1 MKKTYYFT
9 MGIVVSIFTLFSCG
23 GGSKT
28 TTVEPTTESEE
39 SLSQES
45 LVLNLSQE
53 ERLEIAK
60 RYNKMEYLKEGLARV
75 QAIDNTKYGFIN
87 VSGKEVIPC
96 VYDDS
101 GEFCEGLA
109 WAKKGGKYGFI
120 DKNGKEVIPF
130 MYDGAGDFYA
140 GLAWAKKGGK
150 YGFIDKNGKEI
161 IPFMYDEAKRFNE
174 GLAAVNK
181 NGKWGFVDKTGKLNI
196 PLVYSDASSFAEGVA
211 CVMNNSKKWGYIDK
225 TGKVVI
231 KMNYDIASS
240 FANGYARVVNEFGS
254 DTDEYAFINKENK
267 VVYGPYRVQGGR
279 FMATDPTHGWYLASK
294 QNLWFVP
301 CKDENGNHT
310 QGVFNIET
318 GGILFYTNYVS
329 GGRLFDEMGFF
340 ATKGVV
346 DKNGV
351 EIVPSTYE
359 WVYPLRAAGFFRGGS
374 DYYNFNGEYV
384 GSF

>member
-1 MKKTYYFT
+1 
-9 MGIVVSIFTLFSCG
+9 MGIVVSLFTLFSCG

-28 TTVEPTTESEE
+28 ATVEPTTESE
-39 SLSQES
+39 ES

-60 RYNKMEYLKEGLARV
+60 RYNKMEYLKEGLAKV
-75 QAIDNTKYGFIN
+75 QAIDNTKYGFID

-120 DKNGKEVIPF
+120 DKSGNVVIPCK
-130 MYDGAGDFYA
+130 YDWAISFSE
-140 GLAWAKKGGK
+140 GLAPVKLDGK
-150 YGFIDKNGKEI
+150 CGFIDKSGKEI

-174 GLAAVNK
+174 GLAAVKK
-181 NGKWGFVDKTGKLNI
+181 NGKWGLVDKTGKLNI
-196 PLVYSDASSFAEGVA
+196 PLVYSNAISFAEGVA
-211 CVMNNSKKWGYIDK
+211 RVMNNSYKYGYIDK

-231 KMNYDIASS
+231 QMNYDMAYS
-240 FANGYARVVNEFGS
+240 FANGYAMVVNKSGS
-254 DTDEYAFINKENK
+254 DTFEYAFINKENK
-267 VVYGPYRVQGGR
+267 VVYGPYRGQGGR
-279 FMATDPTHGWYLASK
+279 SFMVPEPTHGWYLASK
-294 QNLWFVP
+294 QNLWLVP
-301 CKDENGNHT
+301 CKDENGNNV

-318 GGILFYTNYVS
+318 GGILFYAKS
-329 GGRLFDEMGFF
+329 DLPGDRLFDEMGFF
-340 ATKGVV
+340 AATGVV

-351 EIVPSTYE
+351 EIVPSIYE

>member
-1 MKKTYYFT
+1 
-9 MGIVVSIFTLFSCG
+9 MGIVISIFTLFSCG

-28 TTVEPTTESEE
+28 TTTEAEE

-75 QAIDNTKYGFIN
+75 QAIDNTKYGFID

-120 DKNGKEVIPF
+120 DKNGKE
-130 MYDGAGDFYA
+130 
-140 GLAWAKKGGK
+140 
-150 YGFIDKNGKEI
+150 I

-174 GLAAVNK
+174 GLAAVFK

-211 CVMNNSKKWGYIDK
+211 RVMNNSKKCGYIDK

-231 KMNYDIASS
+231 QMNYDMASS
-240 FANGYARVVNEFGS
+240 FANGYARVVNKFGS
-254 DTDEYAFINKENK
+254 DAYEYAFINKENK
-267 VVYGPYRVQGGR
+267 VVYGPYRGQGGR
-279 FMATDPTHGWYLASK
+279 FMATDPTDGWYLASK

-301 CKDENGNHT
+301 CKDENGKNV

-318 GGILFYTNYVS
+318 GGILFYTKKVS

-340 ATKGVV
+340 ATIGVV